1 MKPPRNKRITPQE
14 ARTKKQLEK
23 LLKKHRYTHDD
34 RPDHREWWKTN
45 SAFAVDIRLD
55 QNNTDG
61 LNGFE
66 CAVTTYLRWDIS
78 PKDIEAL
85 LVFLKKEFP

>member
-66 CAVTTYLRWDIS
+66 AHRGMALRQS
-78 PKDIEAL
+78 VPYPYRQRRESG
-85 LVFLKKEFP
+85 F